1 MTPNLQRKTQLRD
14 GAMAIA
20 TLLFVTFGLQISTG
34 LQAAPPDDAAAKE
47 RFDKADAELNAA
59 WASAKSR
66 FSADRMKELAVVQRE
81 WVGYRDI
88 QADAAQVKSGGKV
101 KSAAWFEKAAALSS
115 DRAAWLQRAIKNE
128 GEPLTGVWI
137 DGQGGTLEVVE
148 KNGHLYFDLNTVR
161 GPGYD
166 LGMIAGTAS
175 WNAPLGWFSDKGRD
189 PEKKDESNL
198 AFIYKD
204 LYLELISANAEH
216 YHGRRAYLDGRYFKV
231 ASLDPETQELVLKA
245 GQSGKSQ
252 AMPD

>member
-1 MTPNLQRKTQLRD
+1 ML
-14 GAMAIA
+14 AAA
-20 TLLFVTFGLQISTG
+20 TLLFATLGLQISTG
-34 LQAAPPDDAAAKE
+34 LVAAPPDETTAKE
-47 RFDKADAELNAA
+47 HFAKADAELNAA

-66 FSADRMKELAVVQRE
+66 FSAERMKEIAAVQRE
-81 WVGYRDI
+81 WEGYRDI
-88 QADAAQVKSGGKV
+88 QADAAQAKAGGKV
-101 KSAAWFEKAAALSS
+101 KAAAWFEKAAALSL

-137 DGQGGTLEVVE
+137 DGLGGTLEVVE
-148 KNGHLYFDLNTVR
+148 KDGQLYFDLNTVR

-166 LGMIAGTAS
+166 LGMIAGSAS

-189 PEKKDESNL
+189 PEKQDESNL

-204 LYLELISANAEH
+204 LHLEIISANAEH

-245 GQSGKSQ
+245 GRSGKSQ